1 MIIKPLTSVGSLQLQ
16 LQVNKFERVCEACPG
31 FVEGGRKTNLYFA
44 YMYYCTCTNF
54 LLSPNLQTK
63 TPNLKIQFSNV
74 SKRVYVRRN
83 FL

>member
-1 MIIKPLTSVGSLQLQ
+1 MIIKPLTSVVVGSLQLQ

-44 YMYYCTCTNF
+44 YYKF
-54 LLSPNLQTK
+54 FIIISNLQPK
-63 TPNLKIQFSNV
+63 PHANLKIQFSNV